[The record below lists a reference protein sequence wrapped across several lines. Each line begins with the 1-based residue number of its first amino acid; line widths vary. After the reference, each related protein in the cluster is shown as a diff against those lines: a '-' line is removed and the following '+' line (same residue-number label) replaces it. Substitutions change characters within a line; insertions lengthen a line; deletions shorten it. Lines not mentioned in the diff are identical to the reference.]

1 MCNLIDTNVERGQAE
16 CTAMT
21 TRTTA
26 TTPTPS
32 DPQRTT
38 FVIHLDYVLGA
49 WSRCSTDASPRSLS
63 VGDASDGPDPGHGPY
78 RRSAQPRARRHRT
91 KPIAHLPAGRPPAP
105 PWSTAHAMAEN
116 SEKKAESAE
125 TYKMAGVQLAGAQPE
140 SRGTSPGDPP
150 RARYGRRT
158 VPTR

>member
-49 WSRCSTDASPRSLS
+49 WSRCLVDLVFFVNHEVNNLFLYNKICFNIS
-63 VGDASDGPDPGHGPY
+63 
-78 RRSAQPRARRHRT
+78 
-91 KPIAHLPAGRPPAP
+91 
-105 PWSTAHAMAEN
+105 
-116 SEKKAESAE
+116 
-125 TYKMAGVQLAGAQPE
+125 
-140 SRGTSPGDPP
+140 
-150 RARYGRRT
+150 
-158 VPTR
+158 